1 MKIEIEIAD
10 SKLENLSDS
19 ANDQLKAI
27 SKKHIEDILDE
38 AGRLEASRNGSGNN
52 PEITAAIINDAVEF
66 TKKYRFSKRKPG
78 RKIILQ
84 ILAFITTV
92 LTGGLFQPKEF
103 TDKWFLIAF
112 LVVFLIAIILNLI
125 VYLNDSRNE

>member
-38 AGRLEASRNGSGNN
+38 AGRLEASRNSSGNN

-66 TKKYRFSKRKPG
+66 TRKFRFSKRSTSK
-78 RKIILQ
+78 KIILQ
-84 ILAFITTV
+84 IIAFIATV

-103 TDKWFLIAF
+103 TDKWSLISF
-112 LVVFLIAIILNLI
+112 LVVFLLAIIFNLI
-125 VYLNDSRNE
+125 VYLNDSKNE